1 MKLKFYRKKL
11 NKNPL
16 SLFVTLGNH
25 LRGFAG
31 LFYPTY
37 CAACGNALF
46 RNENTLCLKCYADI
60 PRTRF
65 HNDPE
70 NEVAQLFWGRVHIL
84 NATSFMYFTKGSR
97 YQHIIHELK
106 YKGQKQIGFEM
117 GKMFGTE
124 LLGTAF
130 ACADL
135 VHPVPLHFSRQR
147 TRGYNQSEL
156 IARGISR
163 MLKIPVETGL
173 IIRTADTGTQT
184 RKSRYERWENVR
196 GIFKVENPSR
206 LYNKHVL
213 LVDDVITTGSTI
225 EACANSMLSF
235 SGVSVSIAALAYV
248 KLQ

>member
-1 MKLKFYRKKL
+1 LFGA
-11 NKNPL
+11 L
-16 SLFVTLGNH
+16 SNH
-25 LRGFAG
+25 LHGFAG

-37 CAACGNALF
+37 CPACGNALY
-46 RNENTLCLKCYADI
+46 RNENTLCLNCYADI

-65 HNDPE
+65 HHDPE
-70 NEVAQLFWGRVHIL
+70 NEVAQLFWGRVQIL

-97 YQHIIHELK
+97 YQQILHELK

-124 LLGTAF
+124 LQGTAF

-135 VHPVPLHFSRQR
+135 VHPVPLHSAKLR
-147 TRGYNQSEL
+147 TRGYNQSEY
-156 IARGISR
+156 IARGISQ

-173 IIRTADTGTQT
+173 IVRTADSKTQT
-184 RKSRYERWENVR
+184 RKSRYERWENVQ
-196 GIFKVENPSR
+196 GIFRVDNPPR

-225 EACANSMLSF
+225 EACANSILSF
-235 SGVSVSIAALAYV
+235 SGVSVSIATLAYV